1 MGTKRKRLTSK
12 DAAVVLNS
20 SIDTNRVYTRDEI
33 KEIFF
38 KFLGKN
44 TIAFQACF
52 NCAIKESV
60 FTRVIDSHN
69 GYYYIPTGFPVYYK
83 RIEHWYKMSDERI
96 HKYYK
101 KEYKSEL
108 QVLYKQK
115 EEIEN
120 KIKQY
125 LKAHKML

>member
-1 MGTKRKRLTSK
+1 MGKIKRLTAK

-20 SIDTNRVYTRDEI
+20 SIDLNRVYTRKEI
-33 KEIFF
+33 QEIFF
-38 KFLGKN
+38 KFLSHN

-52 NCAIKESV
+52 NYALKEKV
-60 FTRVIDSHN
+60 FTKKD
-69 GYYYIPTGFPVYYK
+69 GYYYIPTGFPVFYK
-83 RIEHWYKMSDERI
+83 RIEHWYTMSNEVV
-96 HKYYK
+96 HNYQSK
-101 KEYKSEL
+101 KVQNEL
-108 QVLYKQK
+108 QALYKQK

>member
-20 SIDTNRVYTRDEI
+20 SINTNRVYTRDEI
-33 KEIFF
+33 REILF

-52 NCAIKESV
+52 NCALKEKV
-60 FTRVIDSHN
+60 FTRVINSKD

-83 RIEHWYKMSDERI
+83 RIEHWYKMSDERV

-101 KEYKSEL
+101 KEDRNEL
-108 QVLYKQK
+108 QILYKQK

-125 LKAHKML
+125 LKAYKML

>member
-1 MGTKRKRLTSK
+1 MGKRKRLAAK

-20 SIDTNRVYTRDEI
+20 SVNINRVYTRDEI

-38 KFLGKN
+38 KFLSRN
-44 TIAFQACF
+44 TIAVQKCF
-52 NCAIKESV
+52 NYALKEKV
-60 FTRVIDSHN
+60 FTKVAN
-69 GYYYIPTGFPVYYK
+69 PKGGYYYLPTGFPVFYK
-83 RIEHWYKMSDERI
+83 RIEHWYEMSDEVIRN
-96 HKYYK
+96 YQK
-101 KEYKSEL
+101 KEAHSEL
-108 QVLYKQK
+108 LALYRQK

>member
-1 MGTKRKRLTSK
+1 MGKVKRLTAK

-20 SIDTNRVYTRDEI
+20 SINTGRVYTRDEI

-38 KFLGKN
+38 KFLSRN
-44 TIAFQACF
+44 TIAAQNCF
-52 NCAIKESV
+52 RYALKEKV
-60 FTRVIDSHN
+60 FTKVAN
-69 GYYYIPTGFPVYYK
+69 PKGGYYYLPIGFPVFYK
-83 RIEHWYKMSDERI
+83 RIEHWYSMSDEVIRN
-96 HKYYK
+96 YQK
-101 KEYKSEL
+101 KETHSEL
-108 QVLYKQK
+108 LALYKQK

>member
-1 MGTKRKRLTSK
+1 MGKVKRLTAK

-20 SIDTNRVYTRDEI
+20 SINTGRVYTRNEI

-38 KFLGKN
+38 KFLSRN
-44 TIAFQACF
+44 TVATQNCF
-52 NCAIKESV
+52 RYALKEKI
-60 FTRVIDSHN
+60 FTKVVSSKG
-69 GYYYIPTGFPVYYK
+69 GYCYIPTGFPVFYK
-83 RIEHWYKMSDERI
+83 RIEHWYSMSDEVIRN
-96 HKYYK
+96 YQK
-101 KEYKSEL
+101 KEAHSEL
-108 QVLYKQK
+108 LALYRQK

>member
-1 MGTKRKRLTSK
+1 MGKVKRLTAK

-20 SIDTNRVYTRDEI
+20 SINTGRVYTRNEI

-38 KFLGKN
+38 KFLSRN
-44 TIAFQACF
+44 TIAAQNCF
-52 NCAIKESV
+52 RYALKEKI
-60 FTRVIDSHN
+60 FTKMANSKG
-69 GYYYIPTGFPVYYK
+69 GYYYLPTGFPVFYK
-83 RIEHWYKMSDERI
+83 RIEHWYSMSDEVIRN
-96 HKYYK
+96 YQK
-101 KEYKSEL
+101 KEAHSEL
-108 QVLYKQK
+108 LALYRQK

>member
-1 MGTKRKRLTSK
+1 MGKVKRLAAK

-20 SIDTNRVYTRDEI
+20 SIDLNRVYTRKEI
-33 KEIFF
+33 QEIFF
-38 KFLGKN
+38 KFLSRN

-52 NCAIKESV
+52 NYALKESI
-60 FTRVIDSHN
+60 FTRVIDSHK

-83 RIEHWYKMSDERI
+83 RIEHWYKMSDEVVHNYQR
-96 HKYYK
+96 K
-101 KEYKSEL
+101 KVQNEL
-108 QVLYKQK
+108 QALYKQK